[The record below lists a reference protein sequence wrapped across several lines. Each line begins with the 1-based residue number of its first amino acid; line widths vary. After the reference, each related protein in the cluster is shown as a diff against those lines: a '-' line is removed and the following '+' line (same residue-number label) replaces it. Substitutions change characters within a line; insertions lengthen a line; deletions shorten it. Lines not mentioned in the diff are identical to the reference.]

1 MSLPSLYHCTE
12 DVKIVLDA
20 FVDDDSQVA
29 LDTIEGVV
37 GIFEMKAENV
47 AAYILNMEAQEA
59 MLGEHIKNM
68 QDKKAK
74 MVKKSEDLRAK
85 LANAMKTTGI
95 MKISAANG
103 SFCASFRKNPPKVEI
118 YDEAQIPQEFMREI
132 PARLEVDKTAIKDAI
147 KSGIEVAGAN
157 LVQGESFQ
165 IK

>member
-1 MSLPSLYHCTE
+1 MSLPTLYHCTE

-74 MVKKSEDLRAK
+74 MVKKSGDLRAK
-85 LANAMKTTGI
+85 LANAMKATGI
-95 MKISAANG
+95 MLLLAHTLQHCTCLSQ
-103 SFCASFRKNPPKVEI
+103 RPV
-118 YDEAQIPQEFMREI
+118 
-132 PARLEVDKTAIKDAI
+132 
-147 KSGIEVAGAN
+147 KS
-157 LVQGESFQ
+157 
-165 IK
+165 